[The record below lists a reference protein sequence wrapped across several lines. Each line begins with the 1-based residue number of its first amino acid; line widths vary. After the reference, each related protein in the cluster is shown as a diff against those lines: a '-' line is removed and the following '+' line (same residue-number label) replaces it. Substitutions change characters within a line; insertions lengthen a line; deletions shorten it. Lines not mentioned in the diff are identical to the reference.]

1 MDILNFNGLIRLR
14 YDIPDLQLLVEEDLK
29 RKGYENIEKIILI
42 KAIKEFTIYNSK
54 NDAIHGIEVCT
65 KEKEGL

>member
-54 NDAIHGIEVCT
+54 NDAIHGIEVCI